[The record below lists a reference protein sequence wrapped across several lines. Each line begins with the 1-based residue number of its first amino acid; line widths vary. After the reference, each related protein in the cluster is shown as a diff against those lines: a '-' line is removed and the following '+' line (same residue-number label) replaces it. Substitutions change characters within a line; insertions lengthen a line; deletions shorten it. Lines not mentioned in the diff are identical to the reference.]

1 MNTKATE
8 IISHWGLLKYCL
20 SAVDCLKGVFKKW
33 RTSVNLVRLVKKG
46 KVYRFHY
53 HEKVVWFGLA
63 SFLPFPFSLSKVFTP
78 LYADRIC
85 NS

>member
-1 MNTKATE
+1 MKATE

-20 SAVDCLKGVFKKW
+20 SAVDCLRGVLKKW
-33 RTSVNLVRLVKKG
+33 RTYVNLVRLVKKG

-53 HEKVVWFGLA
+53 HEKVVWFRLA
-63 SFLPFPFSLSKVFTP
+63 SFFAFSFLIIKSINSP
-78 LYADRIC
+78 LYADKIS